1 MRPDYSR
8 AFDELREGAEKCNNV
23 SALRSFADK
32 ANALKIRFLN
42 EMDALDANIAAQL
55 KEGDGNTGRQA
66 DEPEPVLRTS
76 GPMRGPKKVKNISMR
91 NIVLTSHWRL
101 ESRNDVEQVIE
112 DLKYTLFVELEENDV
127 VNVEF

>member
-1 MRPDYSR
+1 M
-8 AFDELREGAEKCNNV
+8 